1 MIEIKKLK
9 NKINSNSKNSNNK
22 VNNSEIIN
30 QAKKNF
36 DKIKNLAEIIKFK
49 I

>member
-1 MIEIKKLK
+1 MTEIKKLK
-9 NKINSNSKNSNNK
+9 NKINSDSKNSNNK

-36 DKIKNLAEIIKFK
+36 DKIKNLIK
-49 I
+49 